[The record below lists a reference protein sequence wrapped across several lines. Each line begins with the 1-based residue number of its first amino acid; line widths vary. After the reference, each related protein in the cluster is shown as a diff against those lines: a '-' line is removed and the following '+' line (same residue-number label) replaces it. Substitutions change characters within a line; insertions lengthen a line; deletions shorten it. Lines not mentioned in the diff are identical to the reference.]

1 MDERKKPA
9 AEGGQDLRRLKR
21 TVSIL
26 GISVIVLSIGC
37 ICLAIRFVRIVQVL
51 DLITENIRLLGLR
64 LNLISQTNDDLTQII
79 SNIFEILSS

>member
-26 GISVIVLSIGC
+26 GISVIVLGIGC
-37 ICLAIRFVRIVQVL
+37 ICLAIRCIRIVRVL
-51 DLITENIRLLGLR
+51 DLITENIRLFGSR
-64 LNLISQTNDDLTQII
+64 LDLISQANEDLAQIV